1 MRLVIGRYLLL
12 LVCVCVS
19 FLPVYGQPEA
29 VDTTEMSAIGKRTKA
44 DGLFYDAIMAKMR
57 GDTAMARDYYEQYSL
72 KRPEVSA
79 TFFELSRLYYSNR
92 NSEKAEANIKKAIK
106 LDETNKWYKEQY
118 ATILADRNDNEG
130 AAKMMAELCVVEPDD
145 KMYPLRAADYYERA
159 KKYNEAITYLDKAL
173 KLNGGTDDEL
183 MMHKVQVYMELK
195 DNEKAIGV
203 IKQMIAN
210 DPKNGQ
216 LYKALAEI
224 YDTDKQPAKALEVLN
239 DAQKVIPDDAYVQ
252 IGLAVHYNKVGDTT
266 QYKAFVK
273 KVVLNKD
280 LDAEAQIG
288 FLNAYIPTLANDA
301 AAKAQ
306 AMPMVQQLVA
316 MHPDDTNVIAYY
328 GDLLQYF
335 GEHDSAVVVFKKVL
349 AMKPRDYSRWEKLLS
364 EYRGRQ
370 DADSLI
376 KYSEKAMRLF
386 PVKAIIWYFNAIGH
400 SNKNEF
406 PAAIKSMKKAIELQP
421 ESDTEM
427 LGNMYGELG
436 SIYHAS
442 KQDDLSDQTFDKAL
456 KIIPNDPTLLNN
468 YSYFL
473 SERGK
478 RLDDAA
484 KMSQRSLDLMPGQ
497 ATFLDTYG
505 WIMYQKGDYQK
516 AKEYIEK
523 AIQMAGLAADATLYD
538 HLGNIYFKLNN
549 IVKAVENWK
558 KSKEKGNDNPNID
571 KKISEEKLY
580 E

>member
-57 GDTAMARDYYEQYSL
+57 GDTAMARDYYEQYAL

-92 NSEKAEANIKKAIK
+92 NSEKAEENIKKAIK
-106 LDETNKWYKEQY
+106 LDETNKWYKEHY
-118 ATILADRNDNEG
+118 AAILADRDNNEG
-130 AAKMMAELCVVEPDD
+130 AAKIMAELSVSEPED
-145 KMYPLRAADYYERA
+145 KMYPLRAADYFERA
-159 KKYNEAITYLDKAL
+159 KKYNEAITYLDKAI
-173 KLNGGTDDEL
+173 KLNGGTDEEL
-183 MMHKVQVYMELK
+183 MMHKVQVYMEMK

-203 IKQMIAN
+203 IRQMINN
-210 DPKNGQ
+210 DPRNGQ

-224 YDTDKQPAKALEVLN
+224 YDNDKQPAKALEVLN
-239 DAQKVIPDDAYVQ
+239 EGLKVIPDDAYVQ

-266 QYKAFVK
+266 QYKAYVK

-335 GEHDSAVVVFKKVL
+335 GEHDSAIVVFKKVL

-370 DADSLI
+370 DADTLI

-406 PAAIKSMKKAIELQP
+406 PAAVKSMKKAIELQP
-421 ESDTEM
+421 ESDTDM

-523 AIQMAGLAADATLYD
+523 AIQMAGPAADATLFD
-538 HLGNIYFKLNN
+538 HMGNIYFKLNN
-549 IVKAVENWK
+549 KAKAVENWK
-558 KSKEKGNDNPNID
+558 KSKEKGNDNSNID

>member
-12 LVCVCVS
+12 LVCICVS

-29 VDTTEMSAIGKRTKA
+29 VDTSEMSAIGKRTKA

-57 GDTAMARDYYEQYSL
+57 GDTAMARDFYEQYSL

-92 NSEKAEANIKKAIK
+92 NGVKAEENIRKAIK
-106 LDETNKWYKEQY
+106 LDDGNKWYREQY

-130 AAKMMAELCVVEPDD
+130 AAKIMAELSAAEPDD
-145 KMYPLRAADYYERA
+145 KIYPLRAADYFERA
-159 KKYNEAITYLDKAL
+159 KKYNDAITYLDKAL
-173 KLNGGTDDEL
+173 KLSGGTDDEL
-183 MMHKVQVYMELK
+183 MMHKVQVYMEMK

-203 IKQMIAN
+203 IKQMISN
-210 DPKNGQ
+210 DSRNGQ

-224 YDTDKQPAKALEVLN
+224 YDNDKQPAKALEVLT
-239 DAQKVIPDDAYVQ
+239 DALKVIPDDAYVQ

-266 QYKAFVK
+266 QYKAYVK

-364 EYRGRQ
+364 EYRGRR

-406 PAAIKSMKKAIELQP
+406 PAAVKSMKKAIELQP

-516 AKEYIEK
+516 AKEYVEK
-523 AIQMAGLAADATLYD
+523 AIQMAGPAADATLYD
-538 HLGNIYFKLNN
+538 HLGNIHFKLNN
-549 IVKAVENWK
+549 KAKAVENWK

>member
-12 LVCVCVS
+12 LVCICVS

-29 VDTTEMSAIGKRTKA
+29 VDTSEMSAIGKRTKA

-57 GDTAMARDYYEQYSL
+57 GDTAMARDFYEQYSL

-92 NSEKAEANIKKAIK
+92 NGVKAEENIRKAIK
-106 LDETNKWYKEQY
+106 LDDGNKWYREQY

-130 AAKMMAELCVVEPDD
+130 AAKIMAELSAAEADD
-145 KMYPLRAADYYERA
+145 KIYPLRAADYFERA
-159 KKYNEAITYLDKAL
+159 KKYNDAITYLDKAL
-173 KLNGGTDDEL
+173 KLSGGTDDEL
-183 MMHKVQVYMELK
+183 MMHKVQVYMEMK

-203 IKQMIAN
+203 IKQMISN
-210 DPKNGQ
+210 DSRNGQ

-224 YDTDKQPAKALEVLN
+224 YDNDKQPAKALEVLT
-239 DAQKVIPDDAYVQ
+239 DALKVIPDDAYVQ

-266 QYKAFVK
+266 QYKAYVK

-364 EYRGRQ
+364 EYRGRR

-406 PAAIKSMKKAIELQP
+406 PAAVKSMKKAIELQP

-516 AKEYIEK
+516 AKEYVEK
-523 AIQMAGLAADATLYD
+523 AIQMAGPAADATLYD
-538 HLGNIYFKLNN
+538 HLGNIHFKLNN
-549 IVKAVENWK
+549 KAKAVENWK

>member
-12 LVCVCVS
+12 LVCICVS
-19 FLPVYGQPEA
+19 FVPVYGQPEA
-29 VDTTEMSAIGKRTKA
+29 VDTSEMSAIGKRTKA

-57 GDTAMARDYYEQYSL
+57 GDTAMARDFYEQYSL

-92 NSEKAEANIKKAIK
+92 NGVKAEENIRKAIK
-106 LDETNKWYKEQY
+106 LDDGNKWYREQY

-130 AAKMMAELCVVEPDD
+130 AAKIMAELSAAEPDD
-145 KMYPLRAADYYERA
+145 KMYPLRAADYFERA
-159 KKYNEAITYLDKAL
+159 KKYNDAITYLDKAL
-173 KLNGGTDDEL
+173 KLSGGTDDEL
-183 MMHKVQVYMELK
+183 MMHKVQVYMEMK

-203 IKQMIAN
+203 IKHMISI
-210 DPKNGQ
+210 DPRNGQ

-224 YDTDKQPAKALEVLN
+224 YDNDKQPAKALEVLT
-239 DAQKVIPDDAYVQ
+239 DALKVIPDDAYVQ

-266 QYKAFVK
+266 QHKAYVK

-306 AMPMVQQLVA
+306 AMPMVQQLVT

-406 PAAIKSMKKAIELQP
+406 PAAVKSMKKAIELQP

-516 AKEYIEK
+516 AKEYVEK
-523 AIQMAGLAADATLYD
+523 AIQMAGPAADATLYD
-538 HLGNIYFKLNN
+538 HLGNIHFKLNN
-549 IVKAVENWK
+549 KAKAVENWR